1 MKQLTTCL
9 VVLMVLSLAA
19 GTISLAQ
26 EEEKPRIKITGKP
39 EGGKVRVI
47 EKRSVEEAPEVAEK
61 RVSTEEMS
69 EQDAAWMAAGA
80 PGEAHEFLKKML
92 GSWEVKLRFT
102 PAPGAEPMTGRGQA
116 RRGMVLGDR
125 FIQTTFKGEFMG
137 DSFIGMGFD
146 GYDNL
151 KKKYVTVWMDN
162 TSTMIFHT
170 EGDLDESGKVL
181 TSYGEYVDALSGKTK
196 KTKTELT
203 IHSLSMQSYVSYD
216 MNEEGEWV
224 KTMEVIYGKL

>member
-1 MKQLTTCL
+1 
-9 VVLMVLSLAA
+9 
-19 GTISLAQ
+19 
-26 EEEKPRIKITGKP
+26 
-39 EGGKVRVI
+39 
-47 EKRSVEEAPEVAEK
+47 
-61 RVSTEEMS
+61 
-69 EQDAAWMAAGA
+69 
-80 PGEAHEFLKKML
+80 
-92 GSWEVKLRFT
+92 
-102 PAPGAEPMTGRGQA
+102 
-116 RRGMVLGDR
+116 
-125 FIQTTFKGEFMG
+125 
-137 DSFIGMGFD
+137 MGFD